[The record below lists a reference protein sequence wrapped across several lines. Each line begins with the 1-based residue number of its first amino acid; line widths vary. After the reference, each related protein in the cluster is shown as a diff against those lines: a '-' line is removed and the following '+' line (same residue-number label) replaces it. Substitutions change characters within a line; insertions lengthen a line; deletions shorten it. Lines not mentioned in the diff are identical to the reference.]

1 MTKKRVGI
9 RLPRHVQA
17 QTVEQRWAHE
27 LEALAPVADIV
38 EIPADTQTEFAEAV
52 GDLDAIITSW
62 GIPIDQ
68 QVIDGLKQ
76 CEVIGVGGVGVDMVD
91 VEAATAA
98 GIVVTNVPDV
108 FIEEVADHA
117 MMLLLD
123 VARMTPLMARM
134 AREGEW
140 YQARPIL
147 SVRPRLL
154 GQTLGLFAFGHV
166 ARGTARRAKAFG
178 LRVIAFDPYVSE
190 LEISAAEVEPVG
202 FHELLER
209 SDFLSIHAPLN
220 AETEHAIDAAALSRM
235 KPTAAVIN
243 TARGP
248 IIDEAALIQALR
260 DGVIAGA
267 GLDVTEQEPASPDNP
282 LLHMDNVL
290 VTPHIA
296 SASSRMRPETRR
308 RVGREVSLV
317 LRGRWPMS
325 CVNPTVLPRV
335 PLERWQPY
343 PMNRGPNR

>member
-9 RLPRHVQA
+9 RLPRQVQA

-27 LEALAPVADIV
+27 LEALAPIADIV

-76 CEVIGVGGVGVDMVD
+76 CVVIGVGGVGVDMVD
-91 VEAATAA
+91 VAAATAA

-147 SVRPRLL
+147 SRPAPAAGADPRLVCL
-154 GQTLGLFAFGHV
+154 RSRGAGHRPPGQ
-166 ARGTARRAKAFG
+166 G
-178 LRVIAFDPYVSE
+178 LRV
-190 LEISAAEVEPVG
+190 
-202 FHELLER
+202 
-209 SDFLSIHAPLN
+209 
-220 AETEHAIDAAALSRM
+220 
-235 KPTAAVIN
+235 
-243 TARGP
+243 
-248 IIDEAALIQALR
+248 
-260 DGVIAGA
+260 AGDR
-267 GLDVTEQEPASPDNP
+267 L
-282 LLHMDNVL
+282 
-290 VTPHIA
+290 
-296 SASSRMRPETRR
+296 
-308 RVGREVSLV
+308 
-317 LRGRWPMS
+317 
-325 CVNPTVLPRV
+325 
-335 PLERWQPY
+335 
-343 PMNRGPNR
+343 